1 MELRYRFARAEIDQE
16 GVVSCVAS
24 SDEAVDMGGY
34 RECLSHAD
42 GAVDMSSAR
51 TVLFNH
57 DRNQPIGGIRA
68 CTIKDGRMNADLH
81 ISKDARA
88 STGVSILELVR
99 SGAVEGVSI
108 GYAYNDS
115 DAVYENETRTVKVSK
130 WQLREI
136 SITPTQADITAKITK
151 RGLPAQFSEPKEHPM
166 SDPVITKEQLEA
178 EQAKARTAT
187 LHLDLI
193 KRAKSYGVEI
203 EVEKATD
210 EAHGMRMIA
219 DAMRAQIPES
229 KPVAKVPVVEVVKDA
244 ADKWIERASNGLLGK
259 RDGSHLSAVEMVR
272 KCAQFDGEDLSE
284 KAPMAVAAHALRRMS
299 FSRDAANK
307 TVSSFSVLT
316 GSTANKQLLAG
327 FDQFA
332 PTWDKF
338 ADQRDAVN
346 FNSHNHVGVAT
357 GRLVETAENV
367 AFPEL
372 VQSEGSYNSQIKMW
386 GATVSVTEQAI
397 VNDELGG
404 IMRSFSRA
412 GYAAARAIE
421 RQCYSK
427 LLTATWTSDTM
438 TGVVMATAGDLDKL
452 RRKLKIKLSPSGEL
466 MDLEGKILVID
477 PALRYAAEL
486 ATGQIYKVDSMV
498 AQGSSKVQGLQ
509 IVDSPFVGDT
519 TLLAGALTTD
529 SYLVADPMVADGL
542 IVEFLRG
549 MRAPEIREFDAGA
562 VAAVKFKIMLPFE
575 ATVATHTDSAGTARV
590 SGITKGTVA

>member
-1 MELRYRFARAEIDQE
+1 MDLRYRFARAEIDQE
-16 GVVSCVAS
+16 GIVSCIAS

-34 RECLSHAD
+34 RECLSHAE
-42 GAVDMSSAR
+42 GAVDMGSAR

-68 CTIKDGRMNADLH
+68 CSVKDGKMRADLL

-108 GYAYNDS
+108 GYAYSDS
-115 DAVYENETRTVKVSK
+115 DAVYDQETRTVKVGK

-136 SITPTQADITAKITK
+136 SITPTQADITAKITQ

-178 EQAKARTAT
+178 VEAKARTAA

-203 EVEKATD
+203 EVEKASD

-229 KPVAKVPVVEVVKDA
+229 KPVSKVPVVAVQKDA
-244 ADKWIERASNGLLGK
+244 ADKWIERAADGLMGK
-259 RDGSHLSAVEMVR
+259 RDGLHLSAIEMVR
-272 KCAQFDGEDLSE
+272 KCAQFDGEDISD
-284 KAPMAVAAHALRRMS
+284 KSPMDAASHALRRLS
-299 FSRDAANK
+299 FVRDSANK

-316 GSTANKQLLAG
+316 GSTANKQVLAG

-332 PTWDKF
+332 PTWSVF

-357 GRLVETAENV
+357 GRLQETAENV

-372 VQSEGSYNSQIKMW
+372 VQGEGSYNSQIKMW
-386 GATVSVTEQAI
+386 GATVSVTQQAI
-397 VNDELGG
+397 VNDELGE
-404 IMRSFSRA
+404 IMRSFGRA
-412 GYAAARAIE
+412 GYAAARAVE
-421 RQCYSK
+421 RECYK
-427 LLTATWTSDTM
+427 QLLNATWTNDTM

-452 RRKLKIKLSPSGEL
+452 RRKLKIKLSPSGEM

-529 SYLVADPMVADGL
+529 AYLVADPMVADGL

-549 MRAPEIREFDAGA
+549 MRAPSISEFDAGA
-562 VAAVKFKIMLPFE
+562 VAASKYKIMLPFA

-590 SGITKGTVA
+590 SGITKSTVA